1 MLRDFRDFVLRGNV
15 VDLAIAVVLGVAFG
29 AVVTALVSSFITP
42 LVAAAGGKSN
52 FSNLA
57 FTVNGSKFAY
67 GVFVNALVSFMILAA
82 VVFFVIVRPLNA
94 LMARMRSEAPVAR
107 VTQPCPECLSEIP
120 LQARRCAFCTAE
132 VAAAG
137 AA

>member
-1 MLRDFRDFVLRGNV
+1 MLKDFRDFALRGNV
-15 VDLAIAVVLGVAFG
+15 VDLAVAVVMGAAFG
-29 AVVTALVSSFITP
+29 AVVTALASSFITP
-42 LVAAAGGKSN
+42 LVAAVGGKSN

-57 FTVNGSKFAY
+57 FTINGSKFAY

-94 LMARMRSEAPVAR
+94 LMARMLSEAPVAR

-132 VAAAG
+132 VAAA
-137 AA
+137 A